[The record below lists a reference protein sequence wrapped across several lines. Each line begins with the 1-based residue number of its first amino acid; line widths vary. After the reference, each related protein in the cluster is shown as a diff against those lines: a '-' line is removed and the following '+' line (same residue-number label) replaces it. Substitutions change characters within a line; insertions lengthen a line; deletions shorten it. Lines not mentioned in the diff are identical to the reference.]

1 MLCFDVRLT
10 LDAFTVQACADLPMP
25 GITALFGP
33 SGAGKSSLLRTIAG
47 LERASGHLSYGG
59 SSWLGPNIDLPPHA
73 RPVGYVFQDAR
84 LFMHRNVAG
93 NLAYAERRGLA
104 GAPAMREVVAAL
116 DLEPL
121 LKRDVRNLSGG
132 EARRVALA
140 RTLLTGAE
148 LLLLDEPLTGLDAAR
163 KHEVMGYIAELPE
176 RFSVRMLV
184 VTHSV
189 EEVVRLAAD
198 MVVMEEGRI
207 LHHGESAALL
217 ERLDVQALSGGFD
230 AGVMLTAT
238 LDTVIPDRFASIVR
252 IGEQRITVP
261 QASAAAV
268 GDVLRLHVRARD
280 VALALHPVEGLSIRN
295 QLQGHLL
302 RLDPV
307 AGTGYVEALVDV
319 EGQHLRARIT
329 MLAVEDLAL
338 ELGQPVCALVK
349 SASLAAQDAV

>member
-1 MLCFDVRLT
+1 MLRFDLRLA
-10 LDAFTVQACADLPMP
+10 LDGFTVEAAADLPMP

-47 LERASGHLSYGG
+47 LERASGHLSYGD
-59 SSWLGPNIDLPPHA
+59 SCWLSPDIDLPPHA

-84 LFMHRNVAG
+84 LFTHRNVAG
-93 NLAYAERRGLA
+93 NLAYAERRSRA

-116 DLEPL
+116 DIAPL

-163 KHEVMGYIAELPE
+163 KHEVMNYIAELPE

-198 MVVMEEGRI
+198 MVVMEHGRI
-207 LHHGESAALL
+207 LHHGEPAALL
-217 ERLDVQALSGGFD
+217 ERLDVQALSGGFE
-230 AGVMLTAT
+230 AGVMLTST
-238 LDTVIPDRFASIVR
+238 LETILPERFASIVR

-261 QASAAAV
+261 EASGGAV

-280 VALALHPVEGLSIRN
+280 VALALRPVEGLSIRN
-295 QLQGHLL
+295 QLQGRLL
-302 RLDPV
+302 RLDPMV
-307 AGTGYVEALVDV
+307 GSGYVEALVDV

-329 MLAVEDLAL
+329 TLAVEDLAL
-338 ELGQPVCALVK
+338 EPGQLVYALVK
-349 SASLAAQDAV
+349 SASLAAQDTA